1 MIIYIGGDTAQE
13 QTKNCRLVI
22 KSFLQ
27 DSDWTQIPNNPL
39 TPEYSAEWAVY
50 RQELRDFMRLG
61 HQVTKPTCQ
70 TRHCYE
76 NACHRRRSRHRAYV
90 RRHLMHRQ
98 NPRQL
103 RNQT

>member
-39 TPEYSAEWAVY
+39 TAEYSAEWAVY
-50 RQELRDFMRLG
+50 RQELRDFIDTWTPSDEADLPDPPM
-61 HQVTKPTCQ
+61 P
-70 TRHCYE
+70 
-76 NACHRRRSRHRAYV
+76 
-90 RRHLMHRQ
+90 
-98 NPRQL
+98 
-103 RNQT
+103 